1 MRIPLDRSQID
12 LAIVLGTQTLARYVA
27 AYGEYNNTFNSH
39 TKGRF
44 GELALEVLFSSRD
57 RQIVSHFRNPASDR
71 LCDIEVS
78 PARFRR
84 LEVKTW
90 TESHW
95 EGLGRCI
102 SVKQSACLSRKAD
115 AVIWCSVP
123 LPRLNGPPDLDS
135 YQVLHVTLLG
145 YSIPTD
151 VLSAPVRWTG
161 EHGMRKVQNHQVDLE
176 LIRPI
181 GQILE

>member
-1 MRIPLDRSQID
+1 MKIQLDRVQID
-12 LAIVLGTQTLARYVA
+12 LAIVLGLQTLARYVA
-27 AYGEYNNTFNSH
+27 AYGDYNNTFNSH

-44 GELALEVLFSSRD
+44 GEIAIEALFLCEGRD
-57 RQIVSHFRNPASDR
+57 IIPHFKDPASDR
-71 LCDIEVS
+71 MCDIEVS

-95 EGLGRCI
+95 EGLGRCM
-102 SVKQSACLSRKAD
+102 SVKQTKGLTRKAD

-123 LPRLNGPPDLDS
+123 LPNLNGPSDLDG
-135 YQVLHVTLLG
+135 YQALDVTFLG
-145 YSIPTD
+145 YSLPID
-151 VLSAPVRWTG
+151 IISAPVRWTG
-161 EHGMRKVQNHQVDLE
+161 ELGMRKIENHQVDQE

-181 GQILE
+181 REILE